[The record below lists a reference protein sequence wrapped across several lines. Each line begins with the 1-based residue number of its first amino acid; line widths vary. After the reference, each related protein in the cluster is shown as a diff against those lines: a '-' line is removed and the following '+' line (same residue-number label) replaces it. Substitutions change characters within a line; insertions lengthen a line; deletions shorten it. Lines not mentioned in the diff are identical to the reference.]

1 MEERRFRMS
10 SVTQRIRREIKQPRG
25 GYINPKTLTVVD
37 TPSYAPLRPQEEETV
52 HASVVGMAVDYL
64 TRFML
69 GDSAAK
75 AFEVSLA
82 GAQLIDEEGKARS
95 LIEKVIGLDA
105 ASVNAACQL
114 TAYDSIVRGN
124 PHAFVPP
131 EYINADK
138 TTAKNI
144 ATMVYRCLAF
154 LEKEGPVV
162 STTLSFPGGYTST
175 ITVGDGD
182 FMTQDGI
189 WDIKVSKNPPTKEH
203 TLQVLVYWL
212 MGLHSCDPLTTY
224 HGVERI
230 GIFNPRLGQEFFIG
244 VDRIPKDVLRSVQ
257 LDVIGYSEDELLYV

>member
-1 MEERRFRMS
+1 MEEAH
-10 SVTQRIRREIKQPRG
+10 G
-25 GYINPKTLTVVD
+25 VD
-37 TPSYAPLRPQEEETV
+37 R
-52 HASVVGMAVDYL
+52 VVGLDVQA
-64 TRFML
+64 R
-69 GDSAAK
+69 
-75 AFEVSLA
+75 
-82 GAQLIDEEGKARS
+82 EGPVA
-95 LIEKVIGLDA
+95 ELDA
-105 ASVNAACQL
+105 APDRGVAVAA
-114 TAYDSIVRGN
+114 ARV
-124 PHAFVPP
+124 
-131 EYINADK
+131 
-138 TTAKNI
+138 
-144 ATMVYRCLAF
+144 
-154 LEKEGPVV
+154 VV